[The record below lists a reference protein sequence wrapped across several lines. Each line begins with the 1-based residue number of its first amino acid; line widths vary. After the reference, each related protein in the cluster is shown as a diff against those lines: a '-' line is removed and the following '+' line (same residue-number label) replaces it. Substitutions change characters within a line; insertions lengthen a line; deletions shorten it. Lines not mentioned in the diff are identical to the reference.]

1 MSITDTAS
9 GSSIG
14 HRIDSAVVRSS
25 KLSRSGILEHTFSA
39 AFRGLV
45 YPQIWE
51 DPVVDMAALALKP
64 SDDVIAIASGSCN
77 VMSYL
82 TAEPTSITA
91 VDLSPAHVALGRLKI
106 AAARH
111 LPDQKS
117 FENFFRHGNLKS
129 NTRLYDRYLRD
140 RLDAA
145 TRAYWDGRDALGRRR
160 ITRFT
165 RGFYQA
171 GLLGRFI
178 GTAHLIAKL
187 YGVDPR
193 ELLTATTIEEQ
204 RAFFENRIAPIF
216 DSRSFRLLTSLKAS
230 LFGLGIPPAQ
240 YEALAGDE
248 AGSMTRALKVRTE
261 RLACGFDLSENY
273 FAWQAFGRGYGPG
286 ANASLPPYLRRD
298 CFDTVRKNAQK
309 LTIQNE
315 SLTELLR
322 QKPDSSLD
330 AYVLLDAQDWMT
342 GQQLSELWAQ
352 ITRTARPGARVIYRT
367 AAGPSPLPGK
377 VPAAILDRW
386 TYRAEE
392 SAHLTRR
399 DRSAIYGGFHLH
411 VLKEL

>member
-106 AAARH
+106 AAAQH

-117 FENFFRHGNLKS
+117 FENFFRHGDLKS

-178 GTAHLIAKL
+178 GTAHLVAKL

-248 AGSMTRALKVRTE
+248 AGNMTRALKVRTE

-352 ITRTARPGARVIYRT
+352 ITRTALPGARVIYRT

-392 SAHLTRR
+392 SAHLTRQ

>member
-14 HRIDSAVVRSS
+14 HRIDTAVVRSS
-25 KLSRSGILEHTFSA
+25 RLSREGMLEHLFSA

-51 DPVVDMAALALKP
+51 DPVVDMEALALKP
-64 SDDVIAIASGSCN
+64 TDDVIAIASGSCN

-82 TAEPTSITA
+82 TADPASITA

-140 RLDAA
+140 RLDSQ

-165 RGFYQA
+165 RGFHQA

-178 GTAHLIAKL
+178 GAAHLVAKL

-193 ELLTATTIEEQ
+193 ELLNATSIEEQ
-204 RAFFENRIAPIF
+204 RAFFETRIAPIF
-216 DSRSFRLLTSLKAS
+216 DSRSFRHLTSLKAS

-248 AGSMTRALKVRTE
+248 AGNMTRALKIRTE
-261 RLACGFDLSENY
+261 RLACGFDLRENY

-286 ANASLPPYLRRD
+286 AAASLPPYLRRD
-298 CFDTVRKNAQK
+298 CFETVRRNAPR
-309 LTIQNE
+309 LTIENE

-322 QKPDSSLD
+322 NKPDGSLD

-342 GQQLSELWAQ
+342 GLQLSELWAQ

-367 AAGPSPLPGK
+367 AAAPSPLPGK
-377 VPAAILDRW
+377 VPDAILDRW
-386 TYRAEE
+386 AYRAEE
-392 SAHLTRR
+392 NARLTRQ

-411 VLKEL
+411 VLGEL

>member
-106 AAARH
+106 AAAQH

-145 TRAYWDGRDALGRRR
+145 TRAYWDGRDAMGRRR
-160 ITRFT
+160 IARFT

-178 GTAHLIAKL
+178 GTAHLVAKL

-193 ELLTATTIEEQ
+193 ELLTAKTIEEQ

-216 DSRSFRLLTSLKAS
+216 DSRSFRHLTSLKAS

-248 AGSMTRALKVRTE
+248 AGNMTRALKVRTE

-392 SAHLTRR
+392 SVHLTRQ

>member
-178 GTAHLIAKL
+178 GTAHLVAKL

-193 ELLTATTIEEQ
+193 ELLTAATIEEQ

-248 AGSMTRALKVRTE
+248 AGNMTRALKVRTE

-367 AAGPSPLPGK
+367 AAAPSPLPGK